1 MGLNRKYLSKGLPY
15 KTSKFMHDNYLDS
28 KIMRQESN
36 DLRFVD
42 EFKQK
47 ERHRRVSELRYKEW
61 LAVALKDGTAVIQDG
76 ELMITVQGKR
86 E

>member
-1 MGLNRKYLSKGLPY
+1 MGLNRKYLSNGLPY
-15 KTSKFMHDNYLDS
+15 KTSKFMHDNYGDS

-36 DLRFVD
+36 DLRFVNHNN
-42 EFKQK
+42 KK
-47 ERHRRVSELRYKEW
+47 ERRRRVSELRYKEW

-76 ELMITVQGKR
+76 ELMITVQGKW